1 MKARSRSNRRSNQN
15 HFSVCLLPE
24 ADISRQIAMSAKR
37 RKGSSQP
44 TPLDTISFVEI
55 RIWTTIQAW
64 FPAHKGDIHM
74 SGRILLFVTIVV
86 TLAGFKTS
94 ATAQT
99 APKLDYEFFKSR
111 VEPIFLAKR
120 AGHARCYA
128 CHLESNNAL
137 RLEKLPANARSWTEE
152 QSHRNFETVSK
163 LVNPGDLNTS
173 RLLQHPLAPEDGG
186 DVFHSGGRQFESKKD
201 PAWRTL
207 AAWVNGAKLAAPK
220 N

>member
-1 MKARSRSNRRSNQN
+1 M
-15 HFSVCLLPE
+15 P
-24 ADISRQIAMSAKR
+24 
-37 RKGSSQP
+37 
-44 TPLDTISFVEI
+44 
-55 RIWTTIQAW
+55 
-64 FPAHKGDIHM
+64 
-74 SGRILLFVTIVV
+74 GRILISTVVLALAASTTFV
-86 TLAGFKTS
+86 A
-94 ATAQT
+94 AQT

-111 VEPIFLAKR
+111 VEPIFLTKR

-128 CHLESNNAL
+128 CHAESNNAL
-137 RLEKLPANARSWTEE
+137 RLQPLPPNARSWTEE
-152 QSHRNFETVSK
+152 QSRRNFETVSK

-186 DVFHSGGRQFESKKD
+186 DVFHSGGRQFESKRD